1 MSKFNPKYS
10 EEDEEY
16 AENNDYQYGDS
27 REEPNDITT
36 TDLSMRLPVKL
47 HISKLEV
54 KNFKARLSKF
64 IFLFVKEDLR
74 KKEMY

>member
-16 AENNDYQYGDS
+16 AENNNDYQYGDS
-27 REEPNDITT
+27 REEQNDITT

-54 KNFKARLSKF
+54 NFKEHSKLYF
-64 IFLFVKEDLR
+64 SC
-74 KKEMY
+74 

>member
-16 AENNDYQYGDS
+16 AEHNEYQYGDS
-27 REEPNDITT
+27 REEQNDITT

-54 KNFKARLSKF
+54 KKK
-64 IFLFVKEDLR
+64 R
-74 KKEMY
+74 KKKAFYLR